1 MRCFCNYLSSL
12 IFVIIV
18 VVIAFFSFQM
28 QGMNEMGSIINERR
42 KKMEIH
48 TMKSIH
54 IGWFFISECM
64 NFFLHWT
71 VMLDY
76 VEYYKECSNDNDLE
90 DFTRKWYVVSIW
102 MFFYVFT
109 CLRTFLHF
117 WKLKGCYFLH
127 CTS

>member
-18 VVIAFFSFQM
+18 VVIAFFFVSNARHEWDGLDNKWM
-28 QGMNEMGSIINERR
+28 T
-42 KKMEIH
+42 KKREIH

-71 VMLDY
+71 MMLDY

-102 MFFYVFT
+102 ILYFHLLTHIFT
-109 CLRTFLHF
+109 LLKIERVLLLTLHI
-117 WKLKGCYFLH
+117 
-127 CTS
+127 TS